1 MKNCKIFL
9 NFSVNKLCGKLN
21 DLKKLRIVTRE
32 FLELFPEAYL
42 TLSRQSSLRF
52 RNESID
58 LLCNVKLTIGIY

>member
-1 MKNCKIFL
+1 MKNCKFFL

-21 DLKKLRIVTRE
+21 DLKKFKVTRE

-58 LLCNVKLTIGIY
+58 LFCNVKLTIGIY